1 MDEINSILAKEEEQ
15 NDKLCKIN
23 IYLSSE
29 EINLLNNS
37 KNENDNIWINLEN
50 SFQCSISKIKKFID
64 EKEISL
70 ITFNGTPKQNTLA
83 IYQLQKYLLETK
95 YEKTG

>member
-1 MDEINSILAKEEEQ
+1 MAKDVEE
-15 NDKLCKIN
+15 NDKICKIV

-29 EINLLNNS
+29 EINILNNT

-50 SFQCSISKIKKFID
+50 SFHCSISKINKIIED
-64 EKEISL
+64 KEYSL

-83 IYQLQKYLLETK
+83 IYKLQTYLSDF
-95 YEKTG
+95 